1 VEKENS
7 VGVRKELERSIN
19 DYVTSLR
26 RYALVLTR
34 NSDAAEDL
42 VQETL
47 VKAIAASESWQP
59 GTDLRVWMFR
69 IMHNTHVS
77 ERRRHQVREQAK
89 PMLPIPIDT
98 SDPTKRIELQQVLDA
113 LDQLPEAQR
122 QPIVLVALQEMSYA
136 EAAQTLDLPLGT
148 FYSRIGR
155 GRAALRRIIEDLKTT
170 RLKLIP
176 CQEKSR

>member
-1 VEKENS
+1 
-7 VGVRKELERSIN
+7 
-19 DYVTSLR
+19 
-26 RYALVLTR
+26 
-34 NSDAAEDL
+34 
-42 VQETL
+42 
-47 VKAIAASESWQP
+47 
-59 GTDLRVWMFR
+59 
-69 IMHNTHVS
+69 
-77 ERRRHQVREQAK
+77 
-89 PMLPIPIDT
+89 MLPIPVDT

-155 GRAALRRIIEDLKTT
+155 GRTALRRIIEDLKTT

>member
-1 VEKENS
+1 
-7 VGVRKELERSIN
+7 
-19 DYVTSLR
+19 
-26 RYALVLTR
+26 
-34 NSDAAEDL
+34 
-42 VQETL
+42 
-47 VKAIAASESWQP
+47 
-59 GTDLRVWMFR
+59 
-69 IMHNTHVS
+69 
-77 ERRRHQVREQAK
+77 VREQAK
-89 PMLPIPIDT
+89 PMLPIPVDT
-98 SDPTKRIELQQVLDA
+98 SDPTKPIELQQVLDA